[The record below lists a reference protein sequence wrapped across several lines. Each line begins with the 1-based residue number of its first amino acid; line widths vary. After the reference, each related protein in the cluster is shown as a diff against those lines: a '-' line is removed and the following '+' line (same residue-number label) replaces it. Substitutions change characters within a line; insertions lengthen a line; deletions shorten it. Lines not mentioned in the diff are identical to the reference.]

1 MRSEVQLMA
10 KTQAVCGL
18 AAVTIVASW
27 LPAASVPAVPA
38 PTVQTASGQVEGL
51 YKADAAAFL
60 GIPYAAPPVG
70 DLRWRPP
77 IEPAPWRV
85 TRAAKAYGPTCAQ
98 VNLLG
103 VFAGPANNNED
114 CLYLNVFAP
123 KDAIARQTKLPV
135 IVWIHGGGY
144 VDGESNHYDGSRL
157 AVRGRTIVVTINY
170 RLNLM
175 GFLAH
180 PALDKEGHLFGNYAI
195 LDQQLALRWVKE
207 NIAGFGGDPNNITLG
222 GQSAGGSSTGVHLT
236 SPLATGLFHKAII
249 ASAGSY
255 LSAMPLEAAEQRGVA
270 FAKAAGCGDGADEAT
285 AACLRRLPAE
295 AVLKLA
301 GTANAN
307 SAYVLSSAIADGQ
320 IVLGGAAGL
329 FAQRRFQQMPI
340 MNGTVQD
347 EGNFFVAIQLYSGGQ
362 PWKAITQDDVTS
374 YAKGAFGGAA
384 YPAGTVEEVL
394 RRYPASG
401 YETAALR
408 QGAIQSDVFVCRSRH
423 ATHLL
428 AGQVPL
434 YAYEFR
440 DRTAPSY
447 FPNMGF
453 TLLAYHTADIQYVF
467 PGYHGGDKGTAHALN
482 ARQRRLSDQLV
493 TAWANFARTGNPN
506 GRGDTPWPAY
516 TKDAPSYRALSLSGP
531 ATISESDF
539 TASHQCGFWED
550 LLTYN

>member
-1 MRSEVQLMA
+1 V
-10 KTQAVCGL
+10 L
-18 AAVTIVASW
+18 AAAAMGAAGVTWVRAREVT
-27 LPAASVPAVPA
+27 AAAA
-38 PTVQTASGQVEGL
+38 PTVQTANGPIEGL
-51 YKADAAAFL
+51 YKGEAAVFL

-77 IEPAPWRV
+77 VKPATWERSRSA
-85 TRAAKAYGPTCAQ
+85 TAYGPACAQ

-114 CLYLNVFAP
+114 CLYLNVFVP
-123 KDAIARQTKLPV
+123 KNAIGRQAKLPV
-135 IVWIHGGGY
+135 LVWVHGGGY
-144 VDGESNHYDGSRL
+144 VDGESNHYDGSSL
-157 AVRGRTIVVTINY
+157 AVMGRTIVVTINY

-195 LDQQLALRWVKE
+195 LDQQFALRWVKE
-207 NIAGFGGDPNNITLG
+207 NIAGFGGDPDNVTLG

-255 LSAMPLEAAEQRGVA
+255 LAAMPLEAAEQRGVA
-270 FAKAAGCGDGADEAT
+270 FAKAAGCGDGADDAT

-329 FAQRRFQQMPI
+329 FARGRFQQIPI

-362 PWKAITQDDVTS
+362 PWKVITQDDVTT
-374 YAKGAFGGAA
+374 YVKGAFSGAA
-384 YPAGTVEEVL
+384 YPAGMVEEVL
-394 RRYPASG
+394 VRYPASR
-401 YETAALR
+401 YATAQMR
-408 QGAIQSDVFVCRSRH
+408 QGAIQTDAFVCRSQH

-447 FPNMGF
+447 FPDMGF
-453 TLLAYHTADIQYVF
+453 RLLAYHTADIQYLF
-467 PGYHGGDKGTAHALN
+467 PGYHGGDKGTPHVLN
-482 ARQRRLSDQLV
+482 ARQRKLSNQLV

-506 GRGDTPWPAY
+506 GKGDTPWPAY
-516 TKDAPSYRALSLSGP
+516 TKNAPNYRALNLSGP
-531 ATISESDF
+531 PTISERDF
-539 TASHQCGFWED
+539 TASHQCGFWESR
-550 LLTYN
+550 LAYN

>member
-1 MRSEVQLMA
+1 MA
-10 KTQAVCGL
+10 KAQAGFGL
-18 AAVTIVASW
+18 AALTFVALW
-27 LPAASVPAVPA
+27 RPAGVMPAVPA
-38 PTVQTASGQVEGL
+38 PTVQTASGPVEGL
-51 YKADAAAFL
+51 YKAEAAEFL

-77 IEPAPWRV
+77 VKPAPWQA
-85 TRAAKAYGPTCAQ
+85 TRAARAYGPTCAQ
-98 VNLLG
+98 INLLG

-123 KDAIARQTKLPV
+123 KDAIERQAKLPV

-180 PALDKEGHLFGNYAI
+180 PALDREGHLFGNYAI
-195 LDQQLALRWVKE
+195 LDQQFALRWVNE

-236 SPLATGLFHKAII
+236 SPLSTGLFHRAMI

-255 LSAMPLEAAEQRGVA
+255 LSAMPLEAAEQRGIA

-301 GTANAN
+301 GTASAN

-329 FAQRRFQQMPI
+329 FTQGRFQRMPI

-347 EGNFFVAIQLYSGGQ
+347 EGNFFVAIQVYSGGQ
-362 PWKAITQDDVTS
+362 PWKTITHDDVTS
-374 YAKGAFGGAA
+374 YGKGAFGGAA
-384 YPAGTVEEVL
+384 YPAGTAEEVL
-394 RRYPASG
+394 ARYPASR
-401 YETAALR
+401 YETAQLR
-408 QGAIQSDVFVCRSRH
+408 LGAIQSDVFICRSQH

-428 AGQVPL
+428 AGKVPL

-447 FPNMGF
+447 FPAIGF
-453 TLLAYHTADIQYVF
+453 KLLAYHTADIQYLF
-467 PGYHGGDKGTAHALN
+467 PGYHGGDKGTPHALN
-482 ARQRRLSDQLV
+482 GGQRKLSDQLV

-506 GRGDTPWPAY
+506 GKGDRPWPSY
-516 TKDAPSYRALSLSGP
+516 TKDAPSYFAVNLSGP
-531 ATISESDF
+531 SIISERDF
-539 TASHQCGFWED
+539 TASHQCGFWSK